1 MPEFLIGSIIF
12 ILGAC
17 IGSFLNV
24 CIVRMPKELSIV
36 TPRSHCFSC
45 NAMIPWYDNI
55 PLISY
60 LLLGGKCRKCK
71 ANFSFRYFLV
81 ELLTALMFLGLYYF
95 FGLTGKFAAYSVMMS
110 CFIVATFVDFEHR
123 IIPDEISVGGM
134 FIGLAL
140 SAAIVDLHSVALA
153 ELATGRIVMRIIIG
167 ICLGVHLI
175 EFLWRRQ
182 PIDRT
187 DMVLFGVIIG
197 MFIAEGITAFLMT
210 GPLANSQGQVL
221 AHLTSLDASLIGLLL
236 GGGVIYAMGLL
247 GDFIFRKESMGGGDV
262 KLMALIGAFMGWKL
276 ALVTFFVAP
285 FFGAGYGIVEKIR
298 TKDSA
303 IAYGPFIV
311 MGALVSLFFGDVI
324 IKWILGQYGI
334 TI

>member
-1 MPEFLIGSIIF
+1 MPEVFIGTIIF
-12 ILGAC
+12 IFGAC

-24 CIVRMPKELSIV
+24 CIVRMPKELSV
-36 TPRSHCFSC
+36 VAPRSHCFSC

-60 LLLGGKCRKCK
+60 LLLGGKCRSCK
-71 ANFSFRYFLV
+71 ARFSFRYFLV
-81 ELLTALMFLGLYYF
+81 ELLTGLAFVGFYQA
-95 FGLTGKFAAYSVMMS
+95 FGLTEKFFAYSVMLS

-140 SAAIVDLHSVALA
+140 SAVMTDLHSVSLP
-153 ELATGRIVMRIIIG
+153 ELAAGRLAMRVIIG
-167 ICLGVHLI
+167 ICLGAHLI
-175 EFLWRRQ
+175 EFLWKRQ
-182 PIDRT
+182 PVDRA
-187 DMVLFGVIIG
+187 DMVLLAVILTMLAG
-197 MFIAEGITAFLMT
+197 EWLAAFLT
-210 GPLANSQGQVL
+210 AGPLAQSQSRIAAHVL
-221 AHLTSLDASLIGLLL
+221 SIDASLTGLLL

-247 GDFIFRKESMGGGDV
+247 GDLIFRKESMGGGDV
-262 KLMALIGAFMGWKL
+262 KLMALIGAFLGWRL
-276 ALVTFFVAP
+276 ALLTFFVAP

-311 MGALVSLFFGDVI
+311 MGALVSLFFGDHI
-324 IKWILGQYGI
+324 IAWILGQYGL
-334 TI
+334 